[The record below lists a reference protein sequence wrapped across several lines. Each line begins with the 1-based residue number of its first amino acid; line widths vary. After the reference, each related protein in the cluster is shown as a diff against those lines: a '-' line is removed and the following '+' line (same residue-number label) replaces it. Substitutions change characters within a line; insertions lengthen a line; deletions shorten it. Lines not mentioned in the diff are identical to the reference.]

1 MRGFID
7 EAECNLLSP
16 AVEAVARW
24 IGQENISIVDP
35 YSHVMKRKPTV
46 ALRKKIIKVS
56 SYTRGRVTELWW
68 SHRI

>member
-35 YSHVMKRKPTV
+35 YSHIMKKETHCG
-46 ALRKKIIKVS
+46 S
-56 SYTRGRVTELWW
+56 
-68 SHRI
+68 